1 MGTQFDYNLAI
12 LSLNDL
18 KYFVGLTSI
27 TNLMR
32 LGNLRS
38 ITIPAN
44 VRNLGNNFMRQA
56 GETAAAGKEITITFD
71 AFIETIQGL
80 AFAQITQSKIPSI
93 EFPAGLKYIYGDAFG
108 SSPGIGTVKLPSS
121 VLKIGSASGTS
132 SSPLN
137 NVNRKVILLATTP
150 PTGYTTGG
158 SCRNTWY
165 VPDDAYTDY
174 LNAEGWNAVPSRI
187 KPLSDFTE

>member
-1 MGTQFDYNLAI
+1 MFDYNLAV
-12 LSLNDL
+12 LSLDDL

-27 TNLMR
+27 TNLMS

-44 VRNLGNNFMRQA
+44 VRTLGNNFMRQA
-56 GETAAAGKEITITFD
+56 GAAGKEITITFD
-71 AFIETIQGL
+71 GFIETIQGL
-80 AFAQITQSKIPSI
+80 AFAQISQSKIPSI

-108 SSPGIGTVKLPSS
+108 SSGGIGTVILPSS
-121 VLKIGSASGTS
+121 VLRIGSASGTS

-137 NVNRKVILLATTP
+137 NVSRKVILLATTP

-174 LNAEGWNAVPSRI
+174 LNAEGWNAAPSRI